1 VFDIKTGM
9 VLWAAEAFTLALLL
23 MAAWLRNRATHAYLS
38 WSLGFGLTACGI
50 GMVGLRGLIPDFLS
64 IEIAN
69 TVALAGLGLWI
80 CGALQFD
87 RRKLEG
93 WAAIPMLIWI
103 AGIILPVIRDSFN
116 YRVGLYGFA
125 SAIGYAMIAHVLW
138 PARVT
143 RDPTR
148 KRLALVF
155 LFQCWVSAVVAA
167 IMAVSP
173 ADSVK
178 TLPITALPALSG
190 GLCFVIVIMLGT
202 QMFMERSERK
212 LRALAVTDPLTGV
225 LNRRGLIDRFAGM
238 KAAAD
243 AERPLLALLLFDL
256 DHFKNINDE
265 HGHQAGDDV
274 LVSFSNAASLASS
287 AHGVFGRM
295 GGEEFAA
302 ILSLASVAQ
311 ATALAERIR
320 TELAAAPVLTAG
332 HVVTATVSIG
342 IAALP
347 APEADFDR
355 LMSSAD
361 RALYGAKEAGRNRTA
376 VTNGDETVII
386 AAADRP
392 DDPDPVDAR
401 ADRQVNALRRIS
413 SLSRRRS
420 GT

>member
-1 VFDIKTGM
+1 MFDIKTGM
-9 VLWAAEAFTLALLL
+9 VLWAAEALTLALLL
-23 MAAWLRNRATHAYLS
+23 MAAWLRNRATKAYLS

-69 TVALAGLGLWI
+69 TVALAGLGFWI
-80 CGALQFD
+80 CGVLQFD

-93 WAAIPMLIWI
+93 FAAIPMLIWI
-103 AGIILPVIRDSFN
+103 AGIILPVIRESFT

-125 SAIGYAMIAHVLW
+125 SAIGYAMIAWALW
-138 PARVT
+138 PAKGNKDAT
-143 RDPTR
+143 RQ
-148 KRLALVF
+148 RLALVF

-173 ADSVK
+173 ADSAK
-178 TLPITALPALSG
+178 SLPITALPALSG
-190 GLCFVIVIMLGT
+190 GLCFVIIIMLGT

-225 LNRRGLIDRFAGM
+225 LNRRGLIDRFGEMKTAGT
-238 KAAAD
+238 ASA
-243 AERPLLALLLFDL
+243 PVLALLLFDL

-274 LVSFSNAASLASS
+274 LVSFSNAASLASTE
-287 AHGVFGRM
+287 HGVFGRM

-302 ILSLASVAQ
+302 ILAVASVAQ
-311 ATALAERIR
+311 ATTIAERIR
-320 TELAAAPVLTAG
+320 TELAGAPVLTAG

-342 IAALP
+342 IAVMP
-347 APEADFDR
+347 AAGADFDR

-376 VTNGDETVII
+376 VTNGNDTVII
-386 AAADRP
+386 AASDRP
-392 DDPDPVDAR
+392 DDPDPLDAR